1 MKLGRFRAPALAAAA
16 VLMISGAG
24 IAFAGNPTSST
35 RAAAAPVTHSERTGS
50 DTDNVQ
56 QGDQTTP
63 DNHGGVV
70 SPAAKIPATTGKA
83 HGAAVSTVARTN
95 EATSNDTDTDTLQ
108 VGDQTTPDVAGAAES
123 APAPESDGPGGHEDP
138 AGNVDHQFDGEE

>member
-1 MKLGRFRAPALAAAA
+1 MKLDRFRAPALAAVA

-24 IAFAGNPTSST
+24 IAFAGNPTSPT
-35 RAAAAPVTHSERTGS
+35 RAAAPVTHTERAGS
-50 DTDNVQ
+50 DTDNVE

-70 SPAAKIPATTGKA
+70 SDAAKVQSTTGTA
-83 HGAAVSTVARTN
+83 HGAAVSTVAGTN

-108 VGDQTTPDVAGAAES
+108 EGDQTTPDVAGGAES
-123 APAPESDGPGGHEDP
+123 ATEPESDGPGGHEDP